1 MLEVP
6 QEIKSSWLNF
16 YEGHDSEID
25 GSFSSVEAAVTK
37 KANNVLEANNATG
50 RRILKI
56 LDKKTNHYFVHIDTP
71 LKHFDVLLPSVSKK
85 QTQNTKNKAGYTA
98 IQSRT
103 VRQEQLGIQKCDG
116 RRDGPTYRL
125 TN

>member
-37 KANNVLEANNATG
+37 KANN
-50 RRILKI
+50 ILGMI
-56 LDKKTNHYFVHIDTP
+56 MYLHLNFIIG
-71 LKHFDVLLPSVSKK
+71 F
-85 QTQNTKNKAGYTA
+85 
-98 IQSRT
+98 
-103 VRQEQLGIQKCDG
+103 
-116 RRDGPTYRL
+116 
-125 TN
+125 